1 MGSVGSN
8 RSVSPLA
15 KSYSAYVD
23 SFVGWN
29 VCVQR
34 RNDKGDEY
42 SIGGEDVNFL
52 KYVEKMGRGFNLG
65 R

>member
-1 MGSVGSN
+1 MDSLGSN

-15 KSYSAYVD
+15 KSYSEYVD

-29 VCVQR
+29 VCAQR

-42 SIGGEDVNFL
+42 SIGGEDVDFL
-52 KYVEKMGRGFNLG
+52 K
-65 R
+65 

>member
-1 MGSVGSN
+1 MVQYNHADAGSQMDSVGSN

-15 KSYSAYVD
+15 KSYSGYVD

-34 RNDKGDEY
+34 RND
-42 SIGGEDVNFL
+42 
-52 KYVEKMGRGFNLG
+52 
-65 R
+65 